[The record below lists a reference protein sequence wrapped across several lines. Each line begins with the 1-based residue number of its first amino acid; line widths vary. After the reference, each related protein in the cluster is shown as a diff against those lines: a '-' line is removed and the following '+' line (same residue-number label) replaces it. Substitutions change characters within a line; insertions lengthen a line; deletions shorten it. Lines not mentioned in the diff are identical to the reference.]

1 MIILASASPRRRE
14 LLGQIGVDFE
24 VCVSEA
30 KEVTSAENPKE
41 LTLLNAQAKAMA
53 VAKEKKDFW
62 ILGADTVVA
71 LDDKIYGKPKDE
83 SDAFNMLKT
92 FANRTHEVITGI
104 VLLKGDKC
112 FESTAVTEVT
122 FGDMTESDI
131 KAYVATKE
139 PMDKAGAYAVQGIA
153 AKYIKEIIGS
163 YSNVVGLPLY
173 ELNELFKEAEV
184 FT

>member
-30 KEVTSAENPKE
+30 KEVTSAKNPKE
-41 LTLLNAQAKAMA
+41 LTLLNAKAKAAA
-53 VAKEKKDFW
+53 VAKEKKNFW

-71 LDDKIYGKPKDE
+71 LDNKIYGKPKDE

-112 FESTAVTEVT
+112 FESAVITEVT
-122 FGDMTESDI
+122 FGDMTESEI
-131 KAYVATKE
+131 KAYIATKE

-153 AKYIKEIIGS
+153 AKYIKEIKGS

-173 ELNELFKEAEV
+173 ELNALFKEAKV